1 MKEYWPLIG
10 FGDMIL
16 AFYWLSKAVRKL
28 YSMLT
33 YIKIK
38 VISMSDDLQGQPG
51 ATSDHNTSITLISCR
66 YRDVHCTITLISC
79 RYRDVQ
85 EKERASD
92 RQSVPTLALC
102 GHPAGRVRR
111 GLVLQRPRQEEE
123 LLLQVGI

>member
-38 VISMSDDLQGQPG
+38 VISMSDDLQGQLG
-51 ATSDHNTSITLISCR
+51 ATSDHNT
-66 YRDVHCTITLISC
+66 TITLISC

-102 GHPAGRVRR
+102 GHPAGRVWR
-111 GLVLQRPRQEEE
+111 GLVLQRPRQEEK